1 MTFEE
6 MEKSLAGIEDSLKG
20 LRDNQEVQGVM
31 LWRMENNLDRLEAA
45 VEQLAHG
52 MTLLQSAM
60 KGLIGTVEGL
70 TETVEVHE
78 KQHAEDREQMRVMQA
93 AMTALFERMDR
104 FIRGLESDG
113 HKTGGET

>member
-6 MEKSLAGIEDSLKG
+6 MEKSLAGIENSLKG
-20 LRDNQEVQGVM
+20 LRDNQEVQGAM

-52 MTLLQSAM
+52 MTLLQAVM
-60 KGLIGTVEGL
+60 KGLTETVEGL
-70 TETVEVHE
+70 TETV
-78 KQHAEDREQMRVMQA
+78 AEDREQMRVMQA